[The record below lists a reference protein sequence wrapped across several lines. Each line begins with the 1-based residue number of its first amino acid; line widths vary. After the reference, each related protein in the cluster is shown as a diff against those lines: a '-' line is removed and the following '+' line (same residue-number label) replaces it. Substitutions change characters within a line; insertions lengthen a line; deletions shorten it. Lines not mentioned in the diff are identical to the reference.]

1 MWYMSLAREEMVL
14 GFGVFGLLGEGV
26 DSVYFEC
33 WNQVFL
39 YHMNLVNKNVF
50 LGDDE
55 EVLCHSASGCN
66 NYML

>member
-1 MWYMSLAREEMVL
+1 MSLAREEMVL

-55 EVLCHSASGCN
+55 EVCCATVPQDVTIICCN
-66 NYML
+66 A